1 MLEVFSQEGEIPEGI
16 KNKVRHASVIKGLG
30 LIWEKEIQA
39 TCKDPFRAY
48 ILLFVHRFEQGLWK
62 HILLHV

>member
-16 KNKVRHASVIKGLG
+16 KNKVRQASVIKGLG

-39 TCKDPFRAY
+39 TCKDPF
-48 ILLFVHRFEQGLWK
+48 
-62 HILLHV
+62 